1 MKTIKVS
8 FGFSKINRAGER
20 KMIATGSDGKTIGNI
35 RGLNGG
41 KIVQLLGSLNVT
53 MTTANEGRLVDPFD
67 LTNLTLIGEIEVI
80 KEGDK
85 FSYTEEQLKSIG
97 EITARRV
104 PGEAPEIVKAG
115 VEYIAG
121 SDGFRVINFET
132 LQLVPDAD
140 QKAIFR
146 AAKYNVPKAVAPV
159 TPMAVEAADMD

>member
-20 KMIATGSDGKTIGNI
+20 KMIATGVEGKTIGNV

-41 KIVQLLGSLNVT
+41 KIVQLLGSMNVT
-53 MTTANEGRLVDPFD
+53 MTTATEGRLVDPFD
-67 LTNLTLIGEIEVI
+67 LTDLTLIGEIETV

-97 EITARRV
+97 EITARRT
-104 PGEAPEIVKAG
+104 PEGEPEIVKAG

-121 SDGFRVINFET
+121 SDGFRVVDFNS
-132 LQLVPDAD
+132 LQLIPNDA

-159 TPMAVEAADMD
+159 VPVGAEELD